1 MGMTT
6 QLLYSGADF
15 MKELGWLTTI
25 IVSLAGVLMGFYAV
39 YIGFLFATASDANKR
54 KAARERLIKVMA
66 SAFIIIALA
75 ALLGAININF
85 SKIKTD
91 NNNKSVEDR
100 YSSGNLKGWNY
111 SENVEMNL
119 GYKNNP
125 IGYGGYTSPE
135 FSGNFKIS
143 MANFTK
149 DGVKID
155 ADEYEFGGCEVTEP
169 SSFNNILPGD
179 QIIEISDDGKTLQYN
194 FKGTMVNYKTL
205 SSDGKHYILVKVTIG
220 SKNSND
226 ELHSVNMIVYLTGRV
241 EV

>member
-6 QLLYSGADF
+6 QLLYSGSDF

-25 IVSLAGVLMGFYAV
+25 IVSLAGVLMGLYAV

-91 NNNKSVEDR
+91 DNNESVEDR

-111 SENVEMNL
+111 SENVEMNMTL
-119 GYKNNP
+119 SMQGNFTYTKGSFEISLENVTKDGEKIDANKYEFEGCQVTTKN
-125 IGYGGYTSPE
+125 
-135 FSGNFKIS
+135 FSGNNLETSGEHMEFKNDNRTLKYS
-143 MANFTK
+143 YNGLKTNFQ
-149 DGVKID
+149 
-155 ADEYEFGGCEVTEP
+155 CE
-169 SSFNNILPGD
+169 SF
-179 QIIEISDDGKTLQYN
+179 
-194 FKGTMVNYKTL
+194 
-205 SSDGKHYILVKVTIG
+205 SDGKYYITIRVTIQDKQDSQFYYLNMLVYITG
-220 SKNSND
+220 S
-226 ELHSVNMIVYLTGRV
+226 V
-241 EV
+241 